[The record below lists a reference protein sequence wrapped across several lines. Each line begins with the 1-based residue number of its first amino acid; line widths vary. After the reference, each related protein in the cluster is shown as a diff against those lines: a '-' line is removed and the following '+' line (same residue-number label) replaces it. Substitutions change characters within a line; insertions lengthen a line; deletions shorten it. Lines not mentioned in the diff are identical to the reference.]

1 MREVAFQ
8 LGFKGKA
15 RIQQYEEG
23 ARLRALYGE
32 RQK

>member
-1 MREVAFQ
+1 MKEVAFQ

-23 ARLRALYGE
+23 ARPRAQYEE